1 MSPLLNDLNQAND
14 YSISDIGFFQIMHNP
29 DYIVS
34 DSHHFIHKNRD
45 RAESLTYKYTLKNQS
60 CVGSY
65 ICFQGL
71 ALRFQIFSI
80 ES

>member
-65 ICFQGL
+65 I
-71 ALRFQIFSI
+71 IFSRTCI
-80 ES
+80 KISNI

>member
-1 MSPLLNDLNQAND
+1 MSPLLILIKQMIFP
-14 YSISDIGFFQIMHNP
+14 YKIGFYQIMHNP

>member
-1 MSPLLNDLNQAND
+1 
-14 YSISDIGFFQIMHNP
+14 MHNP

-80 ES
+80 ESSYLRSRVNSIEIPLTPFKYLPIL